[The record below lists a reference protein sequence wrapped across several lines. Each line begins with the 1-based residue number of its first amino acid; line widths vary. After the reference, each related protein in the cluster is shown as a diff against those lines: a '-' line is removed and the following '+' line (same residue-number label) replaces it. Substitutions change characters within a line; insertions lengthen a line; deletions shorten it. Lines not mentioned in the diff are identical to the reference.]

1 MDWGRICPHRACQ
14 VGVAI
19 ALLAAASCSKK
30 PKPTRHD
37 TEPSAASPARKP
49 APAPSAAAS
58 AADASASP
66 VCRVTHEKVWNR
78 WANRRAGLTMTRLD
92 NGRVAFGV
100 AVEDTPRVLVFTS
113 LGTGELRQV
122 PVRAGS
128 DLSKRIPRN
137 EGRRDLQRVTPAVA
151 PDGSVIAYADYRD
164 KYQNKRR
171 RIACVPAST
180 DTSKLVFDG
189 TPLLE
194 DGQPLAP
201 AAQGA
206 DAGVP
211 EEGIL
216 TELRDCRTFVDP
228 GGRGVWGIG
237 TQLRGERQPD
247 GTRKWS
253 MRLIADP
260 QDGLPPQKI
269 QQVDFEEPPK
279 KLYTFESPVAQR
291 LKNDSY
297 LLAARYRG
305 ALYAWI
311 LDSVKQASGQHRVYR
326 GGWPTLPR
334 MLPDDANVLLLTS
347 RKRGKEYSLAYAPI
361 AGGDPKLPKTLQKLA
376 FDGHGSS
383 LAEPTYARAR
393 DQRWVS
399 FHAGDRRKGV
409 LKIVPVDEKLAPVG
423 AAHTVSDPEE
433 TVYESHLVGLE
444 NGELLAVYI
453 QNGAPGAD
461 LISRRLQC
469 WVRK

>member
-1 MDWGRICPHRACQ
+1 
-14 VGVAI
+14 
-19 ALLAAASCSKK
+19 
-30 PKPTRHD
+30 
-37 TEPSAASPARKP
+37 
-49 APAPSAAAS
+49 
-58 AADASASP
+58 
-66 VCRVTHEKVWNR
+66 
-78 WANRRAGLTMTRLD
+78 MTRLD

-100 AVEDTPRVLVFTS
+100 AIEDTPRVLVFTS

-122 PVRAGS
+122 AIRTGS

-137 EGRRDLQRVTPAVA
+137 EGSRDLQRVTPGLA

-164 KYQNKRR
+164 RYQNKRR

-189 TPLLE
+189 TPLLA

-228 GGRGVWGIG
+228 GGKGVWGIG
-237 TQLRGERQPD
+237 TQLRGEKQPD

-253 MRLIADP
+253 MRLLADP
-260 QDGLPPQKI
+260 QDGRPPQKLH
-269 QQVDFEEPPK
+269 QVDFDEPPK
-279 KLYTFESPVAQR
+279 TLHTFEAPVVQR

-305 ALYAWI
+305 ALFTWL
-311 LDSVKQASGQHRVYR
+311 LDSVKQPSGQHQVYR

-334 MLPDDANVLLLTS
+334 MLPDDGNLLLLTS
-347 RKRGKEYSLAYAPI
+347 QKVGKEYSLAYAPI
-361 AGGDPKLPKTLQKLA
+361 ADGDPKLPQALRKLV
-376 FDGHGSS
+376 FEGHGSS
-383 LAEPTYARAR
+383 LAEPTFARA
-393 DQRWVS
+393 DDKRWVS
-399 FHAGDRRKGV
+399 FHTADWRKGV
-409 LKIVPVDEKLAPVG
+409 LTIVPVDEKLSPVG
-423 AAHTVSDPEE
+423 AAHTVSDPNE

-461 LISRRLQC
+461 LVSRRLQC